1 MNSSENRSSESR
13 RPSDNRPSD
22 IAKPPVRPLPP
33 SPPIKPAPAVE
44 AEDTVAG
51 ERNQPIPPPS
61 HPRQYRAIGLIR
73 GQYQRSEEQ
82 MTRGTLITSDGTA
95 IEAVLL
101 GRVIS
106 LLKNHLDLEQPHLWV
121 VYPRTRQQD
130 DCLHIQIVGVWEP
143 ETLNKEASPNPEPTS
158 EVNSTKTESGYFS
171 IRGEVVYYSQDKKT
185 IIVKIRQSPKKEDER
200 PKFFKLKLEGD
211 LPDRPVG
218 HFWDLQAQ
226 LEADNLLVREATD
239 LGQLFKKKPFSKK
252 PMKGRPER
260 SDRPQRS
267 DRPERPARRN
277 TASDSSEM
285 PQKPSPTVDKP
296 SGGRSIIPK
305 PTQKKKS

>member
-1 MNSSENRSSESR
+1 MNSSENRSSESH
-13 RPSDNRPSD
+13 RPSDKLSSE
-22 IAKPPVRPLPP
+22 IAKPPVRPIPP
-33 SPPIKPAPAVE
+33 SPPVKPAPTAEVEDSAAVE
-44 AEDTVAG
+44 
-51 ERNQPIPPPS
+51 RNEPIPPPS

-73 GQYQRSEEQ
+73 GQYKRSEEQ
-82 MTRGTLITSDGTA
+82 MTRGTLITSDGTE

-143 ETLNKEASPNPEPTS
+143 ETLNKETSPTPEPSPEATS
-158 EVNSTKTESGYFS
+158 IKTESGYFS

-185 IIVKIRQSPKKEDER
+185 IIVKIRQSPKREDER

-211 LPDRPVG
+211 LSDRPVG

-226 LEADNLLVREATD
+226 LQADNLFVREATD
-239 LGQLFKKKPFSKK
+239 LGQLFKKKPFSRK

-260 SDRPQRS
+260 SERSDRPQRP
-267 DRPERPARRN
+267 DRPARRN
-277 TASDSSEM
+277 TASGSPEA
-285 PQKPSPTVDKP
+285 PQKPSPAEDKP
-296 SGGRSIIPK
+296 LGGRVIPK
-305 PTQKKKS
+305 PTQKKK

>member
-1 MNSSENRSSESR
+1 MNSSENRASESR
-13 RPSDNRPSD
+13 RSSDKLSSD
-22 IAKPPVRPLPP
+22 IAKPPVRPIPP
-33 SPPIKPAPAVE
+33 SPPVKPAPVVE
-44 AEDTVAG
+44 AQNPAAG
-51 ERNQPIPPPS
+51 ERNEPIPPPS

-73 GQYQRSEEQ
+73 GQYKRSEEQ
-82 MTRGTLITSDGTA
+82 MTRGTLITSDGTE

-101 GRVIS
+101 GRTIS
-106 LLKNHLDLEQPHLWV
+106 LVKNHLDLEQPHLWV

-143 ETLNKEASPNPEPTS
+143 ETLNKETSPTPEVTS
-158 EVNSTKTESGYFS
+158 GKTESGYFS

-185 IIVKIRQSPKKEDER
+185 IIVKIRQSPKKEEER

-226 LEADNLLVREATD
+226 LQADNLFVREATD
-239 LGQLFKKKPFSKK
+239 LGQIKKKPFSKK
-252 PMKGRPER
+252 PMKGRPDR

-267 DRPERPARRN
+267 ERPTRRG
-277 TASDSSEM
+277 TASGSPEA
-285 PQKPSPTVDKP
+285 PQKPSPTGDKP
-296 SGGRSIIPK
+296 SGGRSVLPK
-305 PTQKKKS
+305 PTKKK

>member
-13 RPSDNRPSD
+13 RSSDKLPSESL
-22 IAKPPVRPLPP
+22 KPPVRPLPP
-33 SPPIKPAPAVE
+33 TPPVKPAPAVE
-44 AEDTVAG
+44 AEDSAAT
-51 ERNQPIPPPS
+51 ERNEPIPPPS

-73 GQYQRSEEQ
+73 GHYKRSEEQ
-82 MTRGTLITSDGTA
+82 MTRGSLITSDGTE

-101 GRVIS
+101 GRTIS

-143 ETLNKEASPNPEPTS
+143 ETLNKEASSTPEVTS
-158 EVNSTKTESGYFS
+158 EKTESGYFS

-200 PKFFKLKLEGD
+200 PKFFKLKLEGE

-226 LEADNLLVREATD
+226 LQADSLFVREASD
-239 LGQLFKKKPFSKK
+239 LGQLFKKKPFSRK
-252 PMKGRPER
+252 PMKGGRPER
-260 SDRPQRS
+260 SDRSARPQRS
-267 DRPERPARRN
+267 DRPAKRP
-277 TASDSSEM
+277 TASGSPEM
-285 PQKPSPTVDKP
+285 PQKPSPAGDSP
-296 SGGRSIIPK
+296 SGERSAIPK
-305 PTQKKKS
+305 PTKKNI